1 MIFDS
6 AIHTAYRRIA
16 ARLIHN
22 NLWSQVQIL
31 STLKHPHIVRYHEA
45 FVDAT
50 CICIAMEFCEGGDLQ
65 QFLRAR
71 VDGGRVPIPE
81 MVRLSR
87 PTPRAHLK
95 LEPIPLTH
103 YHLSRVTQEALSI
116 MAQVALALQFCHK
129 KQILHRDIKPSN
141 VYLDKAGLLKLGDFG
156 MARSLGESLAQTV
169 VGTPYAMA
177 PELCHSQPYSY
188 KVRTPLILSY
198 LHRSLQVIYML

>member
-1 MIFDS
+1 MC
-6 AIHTAYRRIA
+6 A
-16 ARLIHN
+16 L
-22 NLWSQVQIL
+22 QVQIL

-71 VDGGRVPIPE
+71 VDSGRGPISE
-81 MVRLSR
+81 MVSR
-87 PTPRAHLK
+87 SFESCAHLFTFR
-95 LEPIPLTH
+95 LPARATNV
-103 YHLSRVTQEALSI
+103 LSLVVISSSTTQEALSI
-116 MAQVALALQFCHK
+116 MAQVALALQFCHG
-129 KQILHRDIKPSN
+129 KQTLHRDIKPSN

-188 KVRTPLILSY
+188 KVHAPARFR
-198 LHRSLQVIYML
+198 LHTTS